1 MREIQKYGIEKVM
14 EMALEKVDP
23 NKNKSIH
30 CSFDIDGLDV
40 LEAPSTGT
48 PGLIYSY
55 YFFLNFF

>member
-48 PGLIYSY
+48 PGLIYFL
-55 YFFLNFF
+55 FFWRFF

>member
-48 PGLIYSY
+48 PGLI
-55 YFFLNFF
+55 F